1 MKKKAVLY
9 TTTPMHCKDRQ
20 VLHDLFSIINHGNG
34 KEMTLMAE
42 ATKFNIKNL

>member
-1 MKKKAVLY
+1 MKKKLY
-9 TTTPMHCKDRQ
+9 CIQQLRCTAKIDK